1 MAIALSIL
9 GRIGLARSFKRDLVE
24 PVVESCPHDYF
35 YITLGRTIAWSDE
48 QAPPVPIDNDCDI
61 NDYRKNIIV
70 AQKADAADICHVAR
84 RINWESGAIYDA
96 YDHEYGRFYT
106 DVFGSAGET
115 TYYQATSGATSLK
128 DANFYVMTDEYKV
141 YKCLDNNNGA
151 QSSVKPTSTGTSV
164 AILSDGYRWKFMF
177 QISSS
182 DQTKFLDTN
191 YIPIRKLTTTPY
203 GDVNGEVDSINVTA
217 GGSGYTST
225 PTVTI
230 VGDGGGATATAT
242 ISAGAVSAVTVTNS
256 GAGYS
261 FALATVSG
269 GGGTGATVVV
279 NVGDTDSLPPLQSA
293 VESAST
299 QGTIDKIDI
308 IGLGTDYA
316 IGGTKVVIVGDG
328 TGAEAAATVNSDGQI
343 TSVNVTNSG
352 SGYTFAEI
360 TFTDLAGN
368 ENVDVATRATA
379 RAIISPYDGH
389 GAHPV
394 NELYA
399 NNISIVVNF
408 DDNTNTDLF
417 VGNDFRQVGLIRN
430 LKQYASDTQVYT
442 SLTGT
447 NTHRIEVGSAIEHA
461 KYNIDNIITSSDGG
475 RFRVIQKKVDSTN
488 YYVWLQPI
496 IDMISSSSVLAN
508 STTSA
513 TGLSINSYTA
523 STDRPEINVN
533 SGEVIY
539 IENRP
544 YINRQLDQVETIKA
558 ILTF

>member
-24 PVVESCPHDYF
+24 PVVTGAPHDYF
-35 YITLGRTIAWSDE
+35 YITLGRTTAWSDE
-48 QAPPVPIDNDCDI
+48 QSPPAPIDNDCDL

-84 RINWESGAIYDA
+84 RIDWENGQVYDA
-96 YDHEYGRFYT
+96 YDHEYGRPYI

-151 QSSVKPTSTGTSV
+151 QSSIKPTSTATSV
-164 AILSDGYRWKFMF
+164 AILSDGYKWKFMF

-191 YIPIRKLTTTPY
+191 YIPVRKLTTTPY
-203 GDVNGEVDSINVTA
+203 GDVNGEVDSITITD

-242 ISAGAVSAVTVTNS
+242 VSAGAVSAITITDA

-261 FALATVSG
+261 FALATISG
-269 GGGTGATVVV
+269 GGGSGATVVV
-279 NVGDTDSLPPLQSA
+279 NVGDTDALPPLQSA
-293 VESAST
+293 VESTST

-308 IGLGTDYA
+308 IGLGTSYTA
-316 IGGTKVVIVGDG
+316 NGTRVVITGDG

-343 TSVNVTNSG
+343 TAVDVTNSG

-368 ENVDVATRATA
+368 ENADVDTRATA
-379 RAIISPYDGH
+379 RAVISPYDGH
-389 GAHPV
+389 GAHPI

-417 VGNDFRQVGLIRN
+417 IGNDFRQVGLIRN
-430 LKQYASDTQVYT
+430 LKQYDSDTQVYT
-442 SLTGT
+442 AVTGT
-447 NTHRIEVGSAIEHA
+447 NTHRIEVGSATEHA
-461 KYNIDNIITSSDGG
+461 KYNIDDLITTGGGG

-496 IDMISSSSVLAN
+496 IDIISSSSVITN
-508 STTSA
+508 STTSV
-513 TGLSINSYTA
+513 TGLSINSYTS
-523 STDRPEINVN
+523 STDQPEINVN

-544 YINRQLDQVETIKA
+544 YINRQEDQVETIKA